1 VSDSGQLDF
10 NLLQDYLDNLGK
22 DIVQQMLDLYVQQ
35 SELYLVN
42 IQENSPVAN
51 QDAWQEA
58 CHKMKGAAGSVGLL
72 MVHQSLAS
80 IEKSTAVANEKMVYV
95 QELIS
100 LNNKATSDF
109 KQWLQDI

>member
-1 VSDSGQLDF
+1 VSETSQLDF
-10 NLLQDYLDNLGK
+10 NLLQDYLDNLGI

-35 SELYLVN
+35 SELYLVG
-42 IQENSPVAN
+42 IQENALAAN
-51 QDAWQEA
+51 QEAWQEA

-72 MVHQSLAS
+72 MVHKNLTE
-80 IEKSTAVANEKMVYV
+80 IEKSTAVVNEKMAYV

-100 LNNKATSDF
+100 LNNKAINVF